1 MKSSH
6 DYGYN
11 APDVSRPETK
21 GCSEK
26 GKMVMWRVLYAVC
39 GLLAGS
45 FVGVALTSPPENEGD
60 VGTRLNRLIEILERD
75 QPAFG
80 IFSAGASARNAVAL
94 SRSSLDF
101 VLIDMEHAPV
111 DFERLR
117 LLFLAMV
124 DKERALEKGNAQP
137 DVVPIVRLPQNGRE
151 GLQHLIK
158 QALDLGA
165 YGLMLPHI
173 ETAAEALAA
182 VRAARYPQVRGA
194 KDAEP
199 VGQRGSGYGFAAH
212 VWGVPGQEYLR
223 RADLWPHDKAG
234 DLLLILQI
242 ESKRG
247 VDNIEEI
254 LAVPGVGAIFVG
266 PADLSM
272 SLGVPQGHVDLEAAI
287 EAVVQATKARRIP
300 CGITAKTATVERRL
314 EQGFQL
320 LTLGN
325 DLGFTK
331 NVEVGIETGRRRAA
345 QQ

>member
-1 MKSSH
+1 MR
-6 DYGYN
+6 G
-11 APDVSRPETK
+11 
-21 GCSEK
+21 
-26 GKMVMWRVLYAVC
+26 VLYAMC

-45 FVGVALTSPPENEGD
+45 FVGAAVGSPPGDEGEAA
-60 VGTRLNRLIEILERD
+60 TRLNRVIELFERN

-80 IFSAGASARNAVAL
+80 IFSAGASARNSVVL

-124 DKERALEKGNAQP
+124 NKERAVEKGNAQP

-194 KDAEP
+194 QDTEP

-212 VWGVPGQEYLR
+212 VWGVPGPEYLR

-247 VDNIEEI
+247 VENIEEI

-272 SLGVPQGHVDLEAAI
+272 SLGVPLGHADLEAAI
-287 EAVVQATKARRIP
+287 ERVVKVAKARRIP

-314 EQGFQL
+314 EQGFQM

-325 DLGFTK
+325 DLGLTR
-331 NVEVGIETGRRRAA
+331 NVEVGIEKGRRVGK
-345 QQ
+345 Q